1 MTAGIL
7 QNGIAAPAEIVCTSA
22 DDGTGPAL
30 AARTG
35 ITYTPVLEEI
45 LQETSILIL
54 AIKPQ
59 QFRDLPAHFCS
70 KVRGHLVISILA
82 GTPLAA
88 LTGKFSGARNLVR
101 AMPNTPGQI
110 GAGITAY
117 APAQPLQEA
126 DEAATRQILGALGP
140 VVRVEEND
148 LDAVTALSGS
158 GPAYVF
164 EFIAALRDGGIQAGL
179 HPEISFQLA
188 RQTVLGA
195 ALLLQQSGITPE
207 NLRDQVSSPGGTTLA
222 GLAVLQQ
229 GGFRQLIADT
239 VLAAQRR
246 SRELA
251 ALAG

>member
-7 QNGIAAPAEIVCTSA
+7 QKGIALPAEIVCTSA
-22 DDGTGPAL
+22 EDGTGPAL

-35 ITYTPVLEEI
+35 ITCTTDADEI

-59 QFRDLPAHFCS
+59 QFRDLSVRFCAQ
-70 KVRGHLVISILA
+70 VCGHLVISILA
-82 GTPLAA
+82 GTPLSA
-88 LTGKFSGARNLVR
+88 LSGRFPAARNIVR

-110 GAGITAY
+110 GAGITAF
-117 APAQPLQEA
+117 ATAHPLEA
-126 DEAATRQILGALGP
+126 KDEEVTRQILGAMGP
-140 VVRVEEND
+140 VHRVEESD

-164 EFIAALRDGGIQAGL
+164 EFIAALREGGIEAGL
-179 HPEISFQLA
+179 NPAIASQLA
-188 RQTVLGA
+188 LETVLGS
-195 ALLLQQSGITPE
+195 ALLLKQSGTSPE
-207 NLRDQVSSPGGTTLA
+207 HLRDQVTSPGGTTLA
-222 GLAVLQQ
+222 GLTVLQQ
-229 GGFRQLIADT
+229 AGFRQMIADT

-251 ALAG
+251 ALAR